1 MAREFKQTR
10 KSESR
15 GMYVG
20 IFRDFPLPS
29 GKPKILDLIP
39 RSDQLELIKKSIG
52 VIQPSLYEGGP
63 GGFSAYEAI
72 VFNKQLIISDIKINK
87 EISYKNS
94 HFYKK

>member
-10 KSESR
+10 KAESR

-39 RSDQLELIKKSIG
+39 IDKLEWKTSGTRRRRRSVMDQG
-52 VIQPSLYEGGP
+52 
-63 GGFSAYEAI
+63 
-72 VFNKQLIISDIKINK
+72 KILQK
-87 EISYKNS
+87 LWMR
-94 HFYKK
+94 